1 MKHELLS
8 PGSLMS
14 RLFLSFLLLVLTASS
29 AIAERSH
36 HYVVEVE
43 EEGRWIKLDDGF
55 IWNVYPRRELF
66 GYIITDSPAQAQT
79 WMPGDE
85 VELDFND
92 VGENLRHIVFW
103 LFNLRNSTEIEVTYG
118 EQSKEWVS
126 PYVTAID
133 STGCLLTFSLKYHLA
148 LSDGTCWD
156 VECLSNISSV
166 KKWSIGDRIAV
177 YHSEVYHPKDQFLLL
192 NPDYGNK
199 GGWFGAGSYFNY
211 SAAFVMPS
219 REIQ

>member
-1 MKHELLS
+1 MF
-8 PGSLMS
+8 
-14 RLFLSFLLLVLTASS
+14 RLFLSFLLFVLTAVP
-29 AIAERSH
+29 ALAQLPH
-36 HYVVEVE
+36 HYVEEVLDD
-43 EEGRWIKLDDGF
+43 GNRVKLDDGF
-55 IWNVYPRRELF
+55 IWNVYPRREIF
-66 GYIITDSPAQAQT
+66 GYVMTDSPAEAQT
-79 WMPGDE
+79 WLHGDE

-118 EQSKEWVS
+118 EQSEEWVS
-126 PYVTAID
+126 PHVIAVE

-148 LSDGTCWD
+148 LSDGTFWD
-156 VECLSNISSV
+156 VECLSDISSV
-166 KKWSIGDRIAV
+166 KKWSKGDRIAV
-177 YHSEVYHPKDQFLLL
+177 YHSQVYHPKDQYLLL

-211 SAAFVMPS
+211 SGAFVIPS